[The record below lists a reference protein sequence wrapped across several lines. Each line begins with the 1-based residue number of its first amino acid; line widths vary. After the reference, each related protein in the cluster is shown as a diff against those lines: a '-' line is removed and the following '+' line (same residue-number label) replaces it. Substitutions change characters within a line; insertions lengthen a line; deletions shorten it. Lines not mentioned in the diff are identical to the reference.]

1 MVDLLMKINQ
11 LSMSMNFANSWFTV
25 QIFKNYLR
33 RQISAIIWF
42 STPVGAFFMSI
53 QNISINLIPHL
64 LIFQSKALWYFPSNF
79 RNSKSRVNWKFM
91 KNWFRFSVKNT
102 TFVFQFTQT
111 LVENNI
117 LRNIWCYGFWQGGR
131 WQYIFWPTDFAPS
144 VPSRPPIHL
153 TSKWV

>member
-1 MVDLLMKINQ
+1 MIYKRIIRDNSDCLFC
-11 LSMSMNFANSWFTV
+11 NFSFQSTLRI
-25 QIFKNYLR
+25 QIK
-33 RQISAIIWF
+33 QISAIIRFPSFFCYIQCQF
-42 STPVGAFFMSI
+42 SIFPS
-53 QNISINLIPHL
+53 NLILHL
-64 LIFQSKALWYFPSNF
+64 LIFQSKPLWYFPSNF
-79 RNSKSRVNWKFM
+79 RNSKSWVNWKFM
-91 KNWFRFSVKNT
+91 KNGFRFSVKNT